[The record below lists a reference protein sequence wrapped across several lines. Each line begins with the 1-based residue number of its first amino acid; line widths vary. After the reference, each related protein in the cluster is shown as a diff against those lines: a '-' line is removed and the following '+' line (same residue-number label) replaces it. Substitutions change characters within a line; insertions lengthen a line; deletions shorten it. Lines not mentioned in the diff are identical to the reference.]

1 MSCGACNCEEC
12 EEGRAHD
19 RAMNRSNDMDDSPAP
34 IHRPAW
40 QDVEPANETQAK
52 AWLGYINEVYTDF
65 SVVKGV
71 PMPTLLSMVAQKVP
85 GLRHENYYTVVAQI
99 QRLIIESGHFELRK
113 GKSGGVF
120 RKDLNTI
127 RDIKS
132 GTLPAPIHNVV
143 SVTLADNYTCKG
155 CGNTKLNNSEKSCW
169 SCGREVGT

>member
-99 QRLIIESGHFELRK
+99 QRLIIESGHFEIRK

-120 RKDLNTI
+120 RKDPIYMELT
-127 RDIKS
+127 
-132 GTLPAPIHNVV
+132 PATNVPDMITGKLV
-143 SVTLADNYTCKG
+143 NNYTCKG